1 MRLFW
6 GCYDFFWFS
15 LSCAVNWVK
24 IGLLKTVPT
33 VSFAITLTHFHAKV
47 KMDKSDMFGTL
58 ETTRKLDR
66 VNFCKDFWDC
76 YEGQG
81 KNWPIA
87 VEHVPSNDPRINCGT
102 HFGSSSLL
110 VSEVANDH
118 FSPHVAN
125 DHLSRPM
132 WRTII
137 CHPMWRTIISRPMS
151 GHPRRSWNSGFD
163 FHAVDSAFHL
173 LDSGFLS
180 VVLVEFRIPIVSD
193 AGFRISLSWITNS
206 KAQDSGFHQQKF
218 PVFQNPV
225 TPYMLWWIQGRGR
238 GTRAPPLSF
247 RPNGG
252 PKGSKKFFLSP
263 PPPFLRAWMTGTPSY
278 LKFWIRHCYGVT
290 SQRAQCGLIWFI
302 GNRQNRFSHFLFQRA
317 SCL

>member
-47 KMDKSDMFGTL
+47 KMHKSDMFGTL

-110 VSEVANDH
+110 VFEVANDH

-180 VVLVEFRIPIVSD
+180 VVLVEFRDSNCQRCGIPDFLELNNEFQSP
-193 AGFRISLSWITNS
+193 GFRIPPAKISRIPESSHTLYAVVDPG
-206 KAQDSGFHQQKF
+206 KGPGDPG
-218 PVFQNPV
+218 P
-225 TPYMLWWIQGRGR
+225 TP
-238 GTRAPPLSF
+238 
-247 RPNGG
+247 
-252 PKGSKKFFLSP
+252 
-263 PPPFLRAWMTGTPSY
+263 
-278 LKFWIRHCYGVT
+278 
-290 SQRAQCGLIWFI
+290 
-302 GNRQNRFSHFLFQRA
+302 
-317 SCL
+317 